1 VLALLAEERET
12 CPGCGN
18 PMDECRD
25 RATAGTWQ
33 VDVETCQACL
43 VAEAMSDNLNES
55 GKRPRGVHIYTRRHT
70 AA

>member
-1 VLALLAEERET
+1 
-12 CPGCGN
+12 
-18 PMDECRD
+18 MSECRD
-25 RATAGTWQ
+25 PATQQSWQ

-55 GKRPRGVHIYTRRHT
+55 GKRPRGIHIYTRRHI